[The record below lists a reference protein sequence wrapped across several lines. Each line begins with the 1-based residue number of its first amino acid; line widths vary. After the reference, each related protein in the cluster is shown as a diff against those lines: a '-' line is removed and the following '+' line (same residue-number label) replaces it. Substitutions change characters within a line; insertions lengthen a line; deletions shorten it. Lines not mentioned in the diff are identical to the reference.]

1 MKTTRWA
8 LGGALFLAVLGVPGT
23 ALAAGQATGGGAGC
37 KANGQA
43 VAAAAQAAHPFG
55 RAVVKTSAPIADD
68 VAAFKA
74 ALCGPPAG

>member
-1 MKTTRWA
+1 MMRWA
-8 LGGALFLAVLGVPGT
+8 LGGALLVTVLGGPST

-43 VAAAAQAAHPFG
+43 VATAARTVQPFG
-55 RAVVKTSAPIADD
+55 RAVVKNSAPIADD